1 MTLDER
7 AQRGARLLEQ
17 MLGAEAAQEVR
28 QAWRTIAPD
37 FERYVTEFLAGEIW
51 SRPNLDLKTRSLITV
66 AVVAALGR
74 QRALELNLRMARRNG
89 ATREELTETLL
100 QVAPY
105 AGFPAAWEG
114 LAQLHAVFGQP

>member
-1 MTLDER
+1 MTLEER
-7 AQRGARLLEQ
+7 TQRGARLLEQ
-17 MLGAEAAQEVR
+17 MLGAEAAHEVR
-28 QAWRTIAPD
+28 QAWRTIAPQ
-37 FERYVTEFLAGEIW
+37 FEQYVTEFLAGEIW
-51 SRPNLDLKTRSLITV
+51 SRPTLDLKTRSLITV

-114 LAQLHAVFGQP
+114 LAQLHAMFAE